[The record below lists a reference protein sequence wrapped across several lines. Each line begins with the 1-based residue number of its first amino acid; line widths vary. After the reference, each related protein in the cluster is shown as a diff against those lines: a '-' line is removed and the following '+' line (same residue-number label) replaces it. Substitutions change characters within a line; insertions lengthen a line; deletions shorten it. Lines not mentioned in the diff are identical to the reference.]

1 MASTDVPEMYKKMLH
16 VSHQMLKAADGEQWE
31 KLIELEQER
40 TSIVETL
47 QVSPDLVPEDQ
58 SEREKLIGLIREIQI
73 CDDKIK
79 PMILSWMSELR
90 AIFESAGNEVKLGR
104 QYGSF

>member
-1 MASTDVPEMYKKMLH
+1 MVATDVPEMYKKMLH
-16 VSHQMLKAADGEQWE
+16 VSHQMLKAANGEEWE
-31 KLIELEQER
+31 KLIALEQER

-47 QVSPDLVPEDQ
+47 QVAPNLVPDDQ
-58 SEREKLIGLIREIQI
+58 SERETLIGLIREIQV

-79 PMILSWMSELR
+79 PRILSWMSELR
-90 AIFESAGNEVKLGR
+90 EIFESAGNEVKLGR